1 MIDHK
6 SGNSDWEGGGCN
18 TTHLFRRISAF
29 PLIRRQLRTLNSV
42 EIVFFTSWPCRMA
55 LSVASFL
62 ISRMAES
69 VQPPRFST
77 AIGPSID
84 PTLHIT
90 LALMPRT
97 LLNVVW
103 VVFILADRWLYAKIL
118 KVKDI
123 WCIII
128 HLPLSLP
135 LVFHYMC
142 RIIHII
148 LESFVH
154 HIFVRPLLIG

>member
-77 AIGPSID
+77 ANGRNVIPAARTAS
-84 PTLHIT
+84 PTWFSFL
-90 LALMPRT
+90 
-97 LLNVVW
+97 
-103 VVFILADRWLYAKIL
+103 RWACM
-118 KVKDI
+118 I
-123 WCIII
+123 WCWHCWCLKYQDQISN
-128 HLPLSLP
+128 LPVLHNVHVLFRKVS
-135 LVFHYMC
+135 
-142 RIIHII
+142 I
-148 LESFVH
+148 LQNSSNGIRRKVYESF
-154 HIFVRPLLIG
+154 FENLSYGFLEYM

>member
-77 AIGPSID
+77 ANGRNVIPAARTAS
-84 PTLHIT
+84 PTWFSFLRWAS
-90 LALMPRT
+90 LAAWPGSSAPRSMES
-97 LLNVVW
+97 LLRAAVTVTSKHRSCPFVPANGNIYV
-103 VVFILADRWLYAKIL
+103 
-118 KVKDI
+118 DI
-123 WCIII
+123 
-128 HLPLSLP
+128 
-135 LVFHYMC
+135 MQ
-142 RIIHII
+142 
-148 LESFVH
+148 
-154 HIFVRPLLIG
+154 IFSKNQC